1 MRPVKF
7 FMHPNLRSYKMHP
20 NLWSVVCKCGGS
32 SFPTTACN
40 FDAPNSKLQVSWQ
53 RHKTRH
59 VQHTTCWGNS
69 WWSMYINA
77 SIQYHSTQ
85 YLLIQSLLGPIFHK
99 PGWEF
104 SSSAFFT
111 RIVKM
116 SIRCWYSLLPFL
128 KCNQVHM
135 SIYEAER
142 GSWWFLSQANS
153 KLEGTHCFSDVI
165 YFSEQAWLSTW
176 YMSGLNGHTKV
187 LVTSLVPWTW
197 EKGHMCSQTKEAMG
211 SRDVFSHSLDFWVVN
226 MKGLQLSFPHER

>member
-1 MRPVKF
+1 
-7 FMHPNLRSYKMHP
+7 MHP

-32 SFPTTACN
+32 SCPTTAYN
-40 FDAPNSKLQVSWQ
+40 FDAPNSQLQVSGQ
-53 RHKTRH
+53 RHKNE
-59 VQHTTCWGNS
+59 TCSTHKLVEVTHGDPCI
-69 WWSMYINA
+69 SMHPSNIPPLN
-77 SIQYHSTQ
+77 TF
-85 YLLIQSLLGPIFHK
+85 LIQSLLCPIFHK

-153 KLEGTHCFSDVI
+153 KLEGTQCFSDVI

-176 YMSGLNGHTKV
+176 YMSGLNGHTEV

-197 EKGHMCSQTKEAMG
+197 EKGHMRSQTKEATFPRWPDDTHWTL
-211 SRDVFSHSLDFWVVN
+211 SC
-226 MKGLQLSFPHER
+226 KYEGLQLSLQWKIM